1 MSEMW
6 IMELLTSVRDI
17 ARQSG
22 YARLAE
28 HLDDGVLIAAS
39 EFHEHSGAYANDRS
53 CPKTAG
59 EPAGYRPH

>member
-22 YARLAE
+22 YHRLAE
-28 HLDDGVLIAAS
+28 HLDDGVLVAAS
-39 EFHEHSGAYANDRS
+39 EFHEHRGAFANERP

-59 EPAGYRPH
+59 ETAGYRSH